1 MSVLINEAY
10 ANPMTPLWASP
21 GGGGGV
27 TSIIAGAGIS
37 VDTPTGNVTIT
48 NTGGGGTGVET
59 HIGEYPSGANIPT
72 GVDQGDTITLGTIDP
87 GKFYSIT
94 DNFYTVGVSI
104 VLSGVTYSVPT
115 YEGNIT
121 VGLGYLDGS
130 GSSVAVSTQSVYI
143 AEISNDTATSQYGFS
158 LTIGFKAVLD
168 GVLQVFVYNGTTEKI
183 ADITYG
189 IGNCY
194 SVDQGPT
201 GQTGDTIFV

>member
-10 ANPMTPLWASP
+10 ANPVTPLWASP

-48 NTGGGGTGVET
+48 NTGGGGSVDTK
-59 HIGEYPSGANIPT
+59 IGEYPTGANIPT
-72 GVDQGDTITLGTIDP
+72 GIDKNDTVLLGTIDP
-87 GKFYSIT
+87 GKFYPTI
-94 DNFYTVGVSI
+94 DNFYTVGVSL
-104 VLSGVTYSVPT
+104 VLTGVTYSMPT

-130 GSSVAVSTQSVYI
+130 GSSVGVSTQSVYI
-143 AEISNDTATSQYGFS
+143 AEISNDPATSQYGFS

-183 ADITYG
+183 TDITYA